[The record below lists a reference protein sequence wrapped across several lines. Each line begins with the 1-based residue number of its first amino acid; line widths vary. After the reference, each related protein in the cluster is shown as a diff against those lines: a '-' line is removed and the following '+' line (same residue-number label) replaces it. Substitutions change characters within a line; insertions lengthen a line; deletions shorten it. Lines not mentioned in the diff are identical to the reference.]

1 MEQFIHAAAAT
12 QHIPW
17 NKGKLVGQKAPS
29 EAEGYLGDSCPPPDL
44 KPNPR
49 TCLVQ
54 SGDRQQT
61 EILRF
66 SEAARPRCV
75 PRQCRCRAR
84 NGHATKDSTASAIRN
99 HSVDTRIIADVD
111 PSGRSSLG

>member
-1 MEQFIHAAAAT
+1 MEQLIHTAAAT

-17 NKGKLVGQKAPS
+17 NKGKPIGQKAPLKVKDIW
-29 EAEGYLGDSCPPPDL
+29 AIRVCLQNR

-61 EILRF
+61 EIL
-66 SEAARPRCV
+66 
-75 PRQCRCRAR
+75 
-84 NGHATKDSTASAIRN
+84 
-99 HSVDTRIIADVD
+99 
-111 PSGRSSLG
+111 

>member
-1 MEQFIHAAAAT
+1 MEQFVHAAAAT

-29 EAEGYLGDSCPPPDL
+29 EAEGHLGDSRPSPAR

-54 SGDRQQT
+54 SGDRQ
-61 EILRF
+61 R
-66 SEAARPRCV
+66 V
-75 PRQCRCRAR
+75 PQRNTIENSNCWRSLTGQDRGVRRAR
-84 NGHATKDSTASAIRN
+84 MHAPRAAIRQ
-99 HSVDTRIIADVD
+99 
-111 PSGRSSLG
+111 LE